1 VSALKLSMTY
11 RVYDAISYAG
21 DTALM
26 YATTYGNVEVVQGL
40 AGCQGGCEC
49 QGLHRPH
56 GADVSVGGRPRRG
69 GETSQAGRGQGIALI
84 EHNCF
89 SFKGE
94 RIIALSLI
102 D

>member
-1 VSALKLSMTY
+1 MERFSCDDVWQC
-11 RVYDAISYAG
+11 RGGAG
-21 DTALM
+21 A
-26 YATTYGNVEVVQGL
+26 

-84 EHNCF
+84 EYN

-94 RIIALSLI
+94 SIIALSLI